1 MTQICHIN
9 LNWALVY
16 HKIPIC
22 CITYPKVYMAN
33 FWMTKSLII
42 RHFYDLWLKYVTLIF
57 IACDSKWVNG
67 HINCSQHSS
76 TDSKEKN
83 FKKINQN
90 HLKMPIP
97 DISLMWLRPK
107 VTQKRFTVQS
117 VLISVTKMI
126 EFSNKR
132 HVIEKACKKFLAQP
146 Q

>member
-22 CITYPKVYMAN
+22 CIKYPKVYMAN
-33 FWMTKSLII
+33 LWMTKSLII

-57 IACDSKWVNG
+57 IACDSKWS
-67 HINCSQHSS
+67 HQLL
-76 TDSKEKN
+76 TTFFYRFWRKK

-97 DISLMWLRPK
+97 DISLMWLRPN
-107 VTQKRFTVQS
+107 VTQKRTCVQS

-132 HVIEKACKKFLAQP
+132 HLIEKACKKFLAKP